1 MHIIRPHDFSAQ
13 IADALAALRLWFI
26 GVVAWLAEFAPLPRE
41 ARLWL
46 QRQLISTRRDIRLM
60 IAAAVVTRMRIKACA
75 DQRPHRRRMP
85 RGFRWASRRGSA
97 VRFFA
102 RGIRLRTFAQ
112 MRRVIDD
119 FDAVIDRAFKRL
131 PKALRGGVLVMT
143 FAAVMA
149 LPSLGAAPAAEA
161 ADTS

>member
-26 GVVAWLAEFAPLPRE
+26 GVVAWLAEFAPLPRD

-46 QRQLISTRRDIRLM
+46 QRALSHTRRDIRLM
-60 IAAAVVTRMRIKACA
+60 IAAAVVSRMRFRACA
-75 DQRPHRRRMP
+75 PFTPHRRRMP
-85 RGFRWASRRGSA
+85 RGLRWSPRRGSA

-102 RGIRLRTFAQ
+102 RGIALRSFAQ

-119 FDAVIDRAFKRL
+119 FDAVVERAFRRL
-131 PKALRGGVLVMT
+131 PKAPRGGVLVMT
-143 FAAVMA
+143 FARADA
-149 LPSLGAAPAAEA
+149 APSPGMTPAAEA